1 MKRPID
7 IHKAGGVIIQNRKFL
22 VTRSVN
28 KTFFIAPGGKLEG
41 NENSI
46 QALARE
52 MMEEVQVR
60 INTQTLESLGS
71 FVAKAAGKEDKVL
84 QMDVFIIHDY
94 DGMPTPSNEVEEIK
108 WINTK
113 TTEIDLGSIF
123 EHEVM
128 PILKE
133 RNLID

>member
-1 MKRPID
+1 
-7 IHKAGGVIIQNRKFL
+7 
-22 VTRSVN
+22 
-28 KTFFIAPGGKLEG
+28 
-41 NENSI
+41 
-46 QALARE
+46 
-52 MMEEVQVR
+52 
-60 INTQTLESLGS
+60 
-71 FVAKAAGKEDKVL
+71 
-84 QMDVFIIHDY
+84 MDVFIIHDY

>member
-52 MMEEVQVR
+52 MMEEVA
-60 INTQTLESLGS
+60 SP
-71 FVAKAAGKEDKVL
+71 
-84 QMDVFIIHDY
+84 H
-94 DGMPTPSNEVEEIK
+94 
-108 WINTK
+108 
-113 TTEIDLGSIF
+113 
-123 EHEVM
+123 
-128 PILKE
+128 
-133 RNLID
+133 

>member
-52 MMEEVQVR
+52 MMEEVQVC
-60 INTQTLESLGS
+60 INTQTLENLGS

>member
-60 INTQTLESLGS
+60 INTQTLENLGS

>member
-1 MKRPID
+1 
-7 IHKAGGVIIQNRKFL
+7 L
-22 VTRSVN
+22 
-28 KTFFIAPGGKLEG
+28 
-41 NENSI
+41 
-46 QALARE
+46 
-52 MMEEVQVR
+52 QVR